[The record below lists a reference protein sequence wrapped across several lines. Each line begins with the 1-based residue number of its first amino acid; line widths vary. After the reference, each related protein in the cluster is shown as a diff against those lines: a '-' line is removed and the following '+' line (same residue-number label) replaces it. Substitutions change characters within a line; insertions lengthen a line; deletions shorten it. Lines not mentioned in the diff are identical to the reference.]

1 MIENKITIN
10 ARLLITGT
18 VIGLF
23 LAFLFI
29 GVTVIDETERG
40 VVLNFGRYTE
50 TFEPG
55 IHFYNDVTTSI
66 VKIPV
71 ATQLETT
78 RIEAG
83 SKDLQ
88 QVNVETNVNY
98 RANANKVGEIYSRFG
113 RAYVETILQ
122 PKIKETIT
130 GVTAQYV
137 PEEML
142 QKREEIRSRMEKEL
156 RAKLDSA
163 DANIIVAGLTIT
175 SFNFSTSFNSAI
187 EAKQVAEQEAL
198 REKNVLEKIK
208 YQNEQKVSKAKADS
222 TVIALQLEALKKQN
236 SKEYLSLKWIEKWDG
251 KLPQVNAGDKT
262 MPVINLK

>member
-122 PKIKETIT
+122 PRIKDTIT

-163 DANIIVAGLTIT
+163 DANNIVAALA
-175 SFNFSTSFNSAI
+175 SAAKNHCNDRGVNGFI
-187 EAKQVAEQEAL
+187 EEVKSINGV
-198 REKNVLEKIK
+198 
-208 YQNEQKVSKAKADS
+208 
-222 TVIALQLEALKKQN
+222 
-236 SKEYLSLKWIEKWDG
+236 
-251 KLPQVNAGDKT
+251 QVNNISTGEDNGYEIVENDGDLIMSVRDGVDWWKKCT
-262 MPVINLK
+262 ETIAYMQR